1 MSTMS
6 AVVTV
11 VFGCYS
17 AQVLL
22 AMQASGASGDR
33 FLFKSMSFVFKT
45 MSFVVKM
52 MDFVVKMMDFGL
64 KMMIFMQISRR
75 G

>member
-33 FLFKSMSFVFKT
+33 FVFKS

-52 MDFVVKMMDFGL
+52 MSFAVKMMDFGL